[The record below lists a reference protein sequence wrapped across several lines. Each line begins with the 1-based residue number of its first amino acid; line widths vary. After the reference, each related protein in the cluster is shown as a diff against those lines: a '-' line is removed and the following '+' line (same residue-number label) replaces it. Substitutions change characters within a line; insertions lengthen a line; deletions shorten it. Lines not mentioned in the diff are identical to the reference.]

1 MKLYHNNT
9 QFKAMLSIIYSFF
22 CTNTKNH
29 VFSLQEVFMLPK
41 SYLKSLTKKIFKITA
56 WHYKW

>member
-9 QFKAMLSIIYSFF
+9 QFKAVLSIIYRYFF
-22 CTNTKNH
+22 CTDTKNH
-29 VFSLQEVFMLPK
+29 VFILQEVFMLPK

-56 WHYKW
+56 